1 MATIVRGTSFYGSKT
16 NPCPVV
22 YLALEGTGGIARR
35 IEAYETHHNISFPPT
50 FRVVTDMLSLLS
62 SDAAVFAEAV
72 IEAGLNEGVI
82 VIDTLAQSAPGS
94 DENSSADMGRII
106 SNAQLLQRETNGL
119 VVLIH
124 HTGKDAS
131 RGARGH
137 SSLFASLDAAI
148 EVKRPASGR
157 EWHRAK
163 VKDGE
168 DGVTTPFRLEQVAL
182 GTDEDGDEISSCV
195 AVGDLFR
202 TTQPKTPSGKN
213 QRPVLAALSIKYSK
227 AQLIPAYEVLVLA
240 EASLPTQSSNNKQ
253 RAKEA
258 VTGLVELGHLE
269 HEGDN
274 YKIL

>member
-1 MATIVRGTSFYGSKT
+1 
-16 NPCPVV
+16 
-22 YLALEGTGGIARR
+22 
-35 IEAYETHHNISFPPT
+35 
-50 FRVVTDMLSLLS
+50 
-62 SDAAVFAEAV
+62 
-72 IEAGLNEGVI
+72 
-82 VIDTLAQSAPGS
+82 
-94 DENSSADMGRII
+94 MGRII